1 MKGGVMDID
10 PELDN
15 TPIAEAK
22 ASALVK
28 AALLLDQAKMNR
40 ADKQAMVVALDN
52 NLQLWVA
59 IRTIARQPDYN
70 LPDEAKE
77 NLAQLSHFVSDL
89 TFKHGLTI
97 TDAALDALVNINLR
111 LAEGF
116 LENTGAIHLDP

>member
-1 MKGGVMDID
+1 MENATDQ
-10 PELDN
+10 DN
-15 TPIAEAK
+15 VSIAEAK

-40 ADKQAMVVALDN
+40 DDKQGMVIALDN

-59 IRTIARQPDYN
+59 IRTIARRPDYN

-77 NLAQLSHFVSDL
+77 NLVQLSHFVSDL
-89 TFKHGLTI
+89 TFKHGLSI
-97 TDAALDALVNINLR
+97 TDAAIDALVNINLR

-116 LENTGAIHLDP
+116 LENIGEIHLDP